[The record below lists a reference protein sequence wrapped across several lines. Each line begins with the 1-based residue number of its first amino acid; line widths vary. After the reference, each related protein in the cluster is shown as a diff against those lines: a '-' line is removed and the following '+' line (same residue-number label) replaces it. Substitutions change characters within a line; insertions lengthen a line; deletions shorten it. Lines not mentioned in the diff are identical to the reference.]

1 MFEGPI
7 YQFVYNLE
15 RHRLF
20 NITLRRW
27 LILLCFV
34 LPATMWLELWRVSV
48 LTAVLATLAA
58 ACVLAATWWAGKQRY
73 VRFEEQGQA
82 SASFRGES
90 ERISRTAGQQPAN
103 PPLPA
108 MSKTR
113 VSATGFFEVSGLRR
127 YLVEAPSEYTTFE
140 TREHCVMTQVSRT
153 RFLLLGKSREDEI
166 GWWYIF
172 FQPDTIRSVES
183 GWLYFGMRP
192 RPALRLEISQAD
204 DTQDEGLYLSFD
216 DEATRWLVLTDLQ
229 YDANLA

>member
-1 MFEGPI
+1 MFEGSI

-20 NITLRRW
+20 NVTLRRW
-27 LILLCFV
+27 LILLCFI

-58 ACVLAATWWAGKQRY
+58 ACILAATWWAGKQRY
-73 VRFEEQGQA
+73 VRYEEQSQA
-82 SASFRGES
+82 SALFRGES
-90 ERISRTAGQQPAN
+90 ERVSRTANQQLAGS
-103 PPLPA
+103 PLPA

-140 TREHCVMTQVSRT
+140 TREHCVMTRMPRT
-153 RFLLLGKSREDEI
+153 RFLLLGRSRENEV

-172 FQPDTIRSVES
+172 FEPDAIRSVRS

-192 RPALRLEISQAD
+192 RPALRLEIYRAV
-204 DTQDEGLYLSFD
+204 DTQDEDLYLSFD
-216 DEATRWLVLTDLQ
+216 DEATRSLVLADLQ
-229 YDANLA
+229 WDADLA